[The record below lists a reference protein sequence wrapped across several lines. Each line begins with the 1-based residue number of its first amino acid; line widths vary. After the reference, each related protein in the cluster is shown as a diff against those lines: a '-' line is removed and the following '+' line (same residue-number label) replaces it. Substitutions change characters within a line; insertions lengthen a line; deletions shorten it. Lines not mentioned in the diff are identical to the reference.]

1 VINLGCDYTQQ
12 GKGEKSPPAFRE
24 AEAMLERDEW
34 TRWRFNLRLQAG
46 SAEYWLTQGDLGQAE
61 ECGSRLLQAATHHGV
76 PKYIAVAH
84 KLLAEVA
91 IARGD
96 LTAGETQLN
105 AALDQLREYPAP
117 LVAWRIFAAFGRL
130 RLQMSEGASAR
141 EAFTQAAKIIEQIA
155 ANVSGEEL
163 RATFLN
169 SASVREV
176 LEGSAA

>member
-1 VINLGCDYTQQ
+1 
-12 GKGEKSPPAFRE
+12 
-24 AEAMLERDEW
+24 MLDRDEW
-34 TRWRFNLRLQAG
+34 CRWRFNLRLQDG
-46 SAEYWLTQGDLGQAE
+46 SAEYWLTQGDLGRAE
-61 ECGSRLLQAATHHGV
+61 ECARRLLQAAKHHGV

-84 KLLAEVA
+84 KLLAEAA

-117 LVAWRIFAAFGRL
+117 LVAWKIFAALGRL
-130 RLQMSEGASAR
+130 RLQMSENASAR
-141 EAFTQAAKIIEQIA
+141 EAFAQAAKTVEQIA
-155 ANVSGEEL
+155 ANVSDEEL